1 MKASRSRRASSSRP
15 APAPATPKA
24 IFANRL
30 RSLMDSHGLTVAET
44 VRRANEH
51 MPKGK
56 SLSKA
61 SVSQYRS
68 GRSVPRQPSLDALG
82 AALGVRPSDL
92 LGSSQKPAK
101 AGPARRASA
110 ELRDRVIAKGRTGPS
125 RADVVRAES
134 SPQDR
139 LAIEDCGE
147 EVHIRFDQRVPWSVA
162 VRIFE
167 ALKTRND

>member
-1 MKASRSRRASSSRP
+1 MKASRSRRASSSR
-15 APAPATPKA
+15 PAPATPKA

-30 RSLMDSHGLTVAET
+30 RSLMDSHGLTVSET

-92 LGSSQKPAK
+92 LGSSPKHAK
-101 AGPARRASA
+101 AGAARKASNQ
-110 ELRDRVIAKGRTGPS
+110 LRDRVIAKGRTGPS
-125 RADVVRAES
+125 RADVLSAES
-134 SPQDR
+134 SPQHR
-139 LAIEDCGE
+139 LAIEDCGD